1 MVNKKSKRNNNTTS
15 KKPAP
20 SEGKLV
26 TKSDKLIQ
34 NISKKPTPYVCKVQ
48 KNHIKLGLEYIRKNQ
63 ESIDSGS
70 LEVGLN
76 CKNTHYRDGN
86 NKFNPKFNPECN
98 ELLTS

>member
-1 MVNKKSKRNNNTTS
+1 MVNKKSERNNNRTS

-34 NISKKPTPYVCKVQ
+34 NISKNTDKICKEQ
-48 KNHIKLGLEYIRKNQ
+48 KDHIKLGLEYVRKNQ

-70 LEVGLN
+70 LDVDFN
-76 CKNTHYRDGN
+76 FKNTHYRDGN
-86 NKFNPKFNPECN
+86 NKFKPEVN
-98 ELLTS
+98 KSLTN